1 MPKIALI
8 RPRAIG
14 GTPEGWLEMKADNDL
29 VFSSWNSFKV
39 LVVDS
44 PFGSLASS
52 PRVIRDPL
60 LAGPADWI
68 LISPKTYIDDAADWI
83 LPIIHANTHIAFIQ
97 NGVEHLANLRPYVLA
112 DRILQVITD
121 CLAERS
127 EPGKI
132 LQRGSVLMTIPNTS
146 SSTIAS
152 LFPAEGFQI
161 RLTDEWSAAAWRK
174 LCINSGG
181 AVSVLLNQAAN
192 LFREGDAADII
203 KNLIRECIAL
213 ARVEGA
219 QVEDSIFEKIV
230 IGQSSATEGV
240 MNSIQADLVYKRPIE
255 WDARNGVIV
264 RLGKKHGV
272 ATLLMRWQYFFQR
285 LLKRV
290 MPDGSCKPLSSNA
303 SLIGTKR
310 RDAQLF

>member
-1 MPKIALI
+1 
-8 RPRAIG
+8 
-14 GTPEGWLEMKADNDL
+14 
-29 VFSSWNSFKV
+29 V

-44 PFGSLASS
+44 LFGSLASS

-68 LISPKTYIDDAADWI
+68 LISPKTCRIDDAADWI
-83 LPIIHANTHIAFIQ
+83 LPLIHADTHIAFIQ

-112 DRILQVITD
+112 DRILQVIKD

-127 EPGKI
+127 EPSKI
-132 LQRGSVLMTIPNTS
+132 LQRGFVLMTILNTS

-192 LFREGDAADII
+192 LFRERDAANII
-203 KNLIRECIAL
+203 KNLIHECIAV

-240 MNSIQADLVYKRPIE
+240 MNSIHADIVYKRPIE
-255 WDARNGVIV
+255 WDARNGVIG
-264 RLGKKHGV
+264 RLGEKHGV
-272 ATLLMRWQYFFQR
+272 ATLFNEMAVF
-285 LLKRV
+285 LLKAV
-290 MPDGSCKPLSSNA
+290 EA
-303 SLIGTKR
+303 SYAR
-310 RDAQLF
+310 W